1 MLKENNKKL
10 IAEIIPAVKLPR
22 NVAQVF
28 SYGVAE
34 KFEKEIKAGMLAEVP
49 FRNKNVTGVIYKIKE
64 NKTGEEKYKL
74 KDIINMLD
82 EKISLSEQ
90 QIRLAEFIA
99 DYYCAPLSLVA
110 KIIIPQIAR
119 KEARKNIELN
129 GKCEIASIDKAE
141 ADGILKKIK
150 EERETLLIHDL
161 QSARHSLYYRIIK
174 EIIRQACLSGRQA
187 RHNAKNE
194 QALILFPESFD
205 IYNFTK
211 FYMDKFGKDRVAVL
225 TSELTKNQY
234 FGEWKKIKSGS
245 ARIIIGT
252 RQAVFAPFKN
262 LKLVIADDEHSSS
275 YKQWD
280 QNPRYHGIVVCRKLA
295 EVWKAKII
303 LSSPAPSV
311 ESYHRAKNKLD
322 KWNIINC
329 HREKFAPRNDR
340 SNNINLINIDD
351 ERKKGN
357 YSALSEKLRNDLIE
371 NIYQKKQVVIFI
383 PRLGENTITKCN
395 DCDFIAECEEC
406 GNALVLYNGHLHC
419 ARCKKKSDLMKE
431 CPKCHGQ
438 NIKSFGYGSESVEK
452 EIKKLF
458 ENKNIKIQRLDS
470 LAISESGKQVKIY
483 KDFINGKIDILIG
496 TQMVLKN
503 WNMKN
508 LSVLAV
514 ISPEV
519 IFHQPDFRSKEK
531 SFQFLNSLS
540 LLANGNTRVII
551 QTNNI
556 ENPIYEL
563 LKKKN
568 KDDFYKREI
577 QDRKTAL
584 KIGYPPFSQLIKLIY
599 KDQDLE
605 RCKSEAN
612 AMHKT
617 LQEKILN
624 NSELKTHFEITKPFP
639 ASNFREYG
647 KYRYNIIIKSI
658 CKDMESRNSLL
669 NYIKKDWVID
679 VDPDGV
685 L

>member
-1 MLKENNKKL
+1 MKTDQTKL
-10 IAEIIPAVKLPR
+10 IAEIIPAIKLPR
-22 NVAQVF
+22 SAARVF
-28 SYGVAE
+28 SYAIPK
-34 KFEKEIKAGMLAEVP
+34 KFEKKIKVGMLAEIP
-49 FRNKNVTGVIYKIKE
+49 FRNKIITGVVYKIKKE
-64 NKTGEEKYKL
+64 NVEETKYKL
-74 KDIINMLD
+74 KDIINVLD
-82 EKISLSEQ
+82 EKINLTDQ

-99 DYYCAPLSLVA
+99 DYYYTPLSTVA
-110 KIIIPQIAR
+110 KIIIPQIVK

-129 GKCEIASIDKAE
+129 GKCEIVGINKAE
-141 ADGILKKIK
+141 AGGILKKIR

-161 QSARHSLYYRIIK
+161 QSERHSLYSKIIK
-174 EIIRQACLSGRQA
+174 NTLK
-187 RHNAKNE
+187 KNE
-194 QALILFPESFD
+194 QALILMPEFFD
-205 IYNFTK
+205 VYNFAK
-211 FYMDKFGKDRVAVL
+211 FYLNEFGQEKTAII

-234 FGEWKKIKSGS
+234 FGEWKKIKSGL

-262 LKLVIADDEHSSS
+262 LKLIIADDEHSSS

-280 QNPRYHGIVVCRKLA
+280 QNPRYHGITVCRKLA
-295 EVWKAKII
+295 EIWKAKII
-303 LSSPAPSV
+303 LSSPAPSA
-311 ESYHRAKNKLD
+311 ESYY
-322 KWNIINC
+322 
-329 HREKFAPRNDR
+329 REKHKLYFAYSKQKELSSEASGLSSFCRIIDL
-340 SNNINLINIDD
+340 NN

-371 NIYQKKQVVIFI
+371 NIYQKKQAVIFI

-395 DCDFIAECEEC
+395 DCNFIAECAEC
-406 GNALVLYNGHLHC
+406 GNTLVLYNSYLHC

-431 CPKCHGQ
+431 CPKCRGQ

-470 LAISESGKQVKIY
+470 LAIKESNKQAKIY
-483 KDFINGKIDILIG
+483 KDFINRKIDILIG

-508 LSVLAV
+508 LSVFAA

-519 IFHQPDFRSKEK
+519 IFHQPDFRSKER

-540 LLANGNTRVII
+540 RLADNDTEVII

-556 ENPIYEL
+556 ENPIYGL
-563 LKKKN
+563 LRKKN

-584 KIGYPPFSQLIKLIY
+584 KIGYPPFSQLIKLVY
-599 KDQDLE
+599 KDQSIA
-605 RCKSEAN
+605 RCESEAN

-624 NSELKTHFEITKPFP
+624 DGNLKTHFEITKPFP

-647 KYRYNIIIKSI
+647 KYRYNIIIKSASKNI
-658 CKDMESRNSLL
+658 TLRNSLL
-669 NYIKKDWVID
+669 DCVKKDWIVD
-679 VDPDGV
+679 VDPDS
-685 L
+685 LL